1 MRICVDPS
9 APKLVLCGGLTM
21 DELKKQLAKMCE
33 QKLDYYDIVD
43 ECSEAVEYGLII
55 DFLFERVAEMMQ
67 GRSLL

>member
-1 MRICVDPS
+1 
-9 APKLVLCGGLTM
+9 M